1 MKKNIYLSDDNLDI
15 MKDNEERSIIN
26 YIFIRL
32 TVQVDSILVL
42 SIWTL
47 NFQRIEELSNLDKT
61 LKVHPAML
69 SVEHSVN

>member
-32 TVQVDSILVL
+32 TVQVDSILFL
-42 SIWTL
+42 SI
-47 NFQRIEELSNLDKT
+47 
-61 LKVHPAML
+61 
-69 SVEHSVN
+69 

>member
-42 SIWTL
+42 SI
-47 NFQRIEELSNLDKT
+47 
-61 LKVHPAML
+61 
-69 SVEHSVN
+69 